1 METLEACVALNML
14 PGMGP
19 VRLRALMERFGTPE
33 AVLGAGRSDLVR
45 VRGVGNEVADAIV
58 RWRELAD
65 VESEMKLAEQ
75 MGVRIVTMFSDEYP
89 ERLKEIH
96 APPIVLYVW
105 GKLEPRDNFG
115 VGVVGTRKPTHYGS
129 EAAKRLSYQI
139 AYAGLTVFSG
149 LARGVDTLAHKAALA
164 AKGRTVAVLGS
175 GLAEL
180 YPAENRELAERIA
193 DGSGA
198 VVSEFPLR
206 TKPDRQTFPMRN
218 RIVAGSSAGLLV
230 VECGRNSGA
239 LITANQA
246 LEQGRS
252 IYAVPGPIDRPS
264 SFGCNR
270 LIQQG
275 ARLVMSAEDILD
287 EMQVLLPVPP
297 QVTHPKPEGRLTM
310 NEEAVYEA
318 IGSEEAHIDQI
329 AVKCG
334 LPMSVVSSTL
344 LRLEMKRMVRQM
356 PGGYFVRLI

>member
-1 METLEACVALNML
+1 MDTVQACVALNML

-19 VRLRALMERFGTPE
+19 VRLRALLERFGSPE
-33 AVLGAGRSDLVR
+33 NVLLQKRADLLTI
-45 VRGVGNEVADAIV
+45 RGIGEEVANAIV
-58 RWRELAD
+58 HWQKFAD
-65 VESEMKLAEQ
+65 IDAEFQ
-75 MGVRIVTMFSDEYP
+75 MAERMGVRILTVFSPEYP
-89 ERLKEIH
+89 EHLKEIH
-96 APPIVLYVW
+96 TPPIVLYIQ
-105 GKLEPRDNFG
+105 GRLEPRDNFG
-115 VGVVGTRKPTHYGS
+115 IGIVGTRKPTVYGS
-129 EAAKRLSYQI
+129 EATKRLSYQI

-164 AKGRTVAVLGS
+164 AKGRTIAVIGS

-198 VVSEFPLR
+198 IVSEFPLK

-218 RIVAGSSAGLLV
+218 RIVAGSSVGLLV

-252 IYAVPGPIDRPS
+252 IYAVPGPIDRPQ

-287 EMQVLLPVPP
+287 EMNIMLPNPP
-297 QVTHPKPEGRLTM
+297 EVTYPKPDTRLTM
-310 NEEAVYEA
+310 NEEAVYDA
-318 IGSEEAHIDQI
+318 IGTEEAHIDEI
-329 AVKCG
+329 AMKCG
-334 LPMSVVSSTL
+334 LPMPTVSSTL
-344 LRLEMKRMVRQM
+344 LRLEIKRLVKQM
-356 PGGYFVRLI
+356 PGGFYLRLI